1 MGDDPRHRLDRSNDR
16 SGRPLGVG
24 REEGQE
30 ISGPALGQKREG
42 AAGERS
48 QNIHKRITFLKKFIS
63 LLFLRFLFDFL
74 NCFI

>member
-48 QNIHKRITFLKKFIS
+48 QNIHKRITF
-63 LLFLRFLFDFL
+63 
-74 NCFI
+74 